1 MTVIGWGITVN
12 IPKNTSNF
20 FKMPKEI
27 EENDFHEIF
36 ESDHKLWTY
45 RQKHL
50 MVP

>member
-1 MTVIGWGITVN
+1 MIVISLDTNVN
-12 IPKNTSNF
+12 TPNRTSNF